1 MKGSR
6 LARRAGLVAVI
17 VLFGAACGPGDVAPP
32 DPVPTSTTT
41 VVAPSVPP
49 TTLATT
55 TTTTTTTTAQATTTV
70 AVSEAAQLRVVTRS
84 DWGAA
89 DVSGEL
95 VVHDVDKITL
105 HHTAGSHDDDTPD
118 HRLRHSQEFHQS
130 VGFADIAYHIIIGSD
145 GTIFEGRDFG
155 AVGDTRTSY
164 DPTGHFLISLDGMFD
179 EFWDGSDAGSA
190 PDGADELSDVQREA
204 LVDVLAWASMEFDIE
219 PAEIAGHRDYAATAC
234 PGSVIYA
241 MLTSGELVEMV
252 RDRIDRGAI
261 ELAFSDA

>member
-1 MKGSR
+1 MRDSR
-6 LARRAGLVAVI
+6 LARRAGVVAAI
-17 VLFGAACGPGDVAPP
+17 GLFGAACGPGDVAAP

-41 VVAPSVPP
+41 VVVE
-49 TTLATT
+49 TTPATTPATT
-55 TTTTTTTTAQATTTV
+55 TTTTTAAPATTIV
-70 AVSEAAQLRVVTRS
+70 AVSETTQLRVVARS

-105 HHTAGSHDDDTPD
+105 HHTADSHDEDTPD
-118 HRLRHSQEFHQS
+118 HRLRHWQEFHQS
-130 VGFADIAYHIIIGSD
+130 AGFADIAYHIIIGSD

-179 EFWDGSDAGSA
+179 EFWDGTDAGSA
-190 PDGADELSDVQREA
+190 PDGADDLSDVQRKA
-204 LVDVLAWASMEFDIE
+204 LVDVLAWASMEFGIDA
-219 PAEIAGHRDYAATAC
+219 AEIAGHRDYAATAC
-234 PGSVIYA
+234 PGSVVYA
-241 MLTSGELVEMV
+241 MLTSGELAEMV
-252 RDRIDRGAI
+252 RDRIEQGGI

>member
-145 GTIFEGRDFG
+145 GTIFEGRD
-155 AVGDTRTSY
+155 
-164 DPTGHFLISLDGMFD
+164 
-179 EFWDGSDAGSA
+179 
-190 PDGADELSDVQREA
+190 DVQREA

>member
-1 MKGSR
+1 MKVSR
-6 LARRAGLVAVI
+6 LARCAGLVAAI
-17 VLFGAACGPGDVAPP
+17 GLLGAACGPGDVAVP
-32 DPVPTSTTT
+32 DPLPTSTTT
-41 VVAPSVPP
+41 VVVQSAQP
-49 TTLATT
+49 TTSATT
-55 TTTTTTTTAQATTTV
+55 TTTTTIAPATTTV
-70 AVSEAAQLRVVTRS
+70 VVPEVAQLRVVARS

-105 HHTAGSHDDDTPD
+105 HHTADSHDENTPD
-118 HRLRHSQEFHQS
+118 HRLRHWQEFHQS

-190 PDGADELSDVQREA
+190 PDGADELSDVQRGA
-204 LVDVLAWASMEFDIE
+204 LVDVLAWASMEYDID
-219 PAEIAGHRDYAATAC
+219 PAEIAGHRDYVATAC
-234 PGSVIYA
+234 PGSVVYA

-252 RDRIDRGAI
+252 RDRIDRGGI